1 MIKNIPITRRRFLA
15 VTGTTAAG
23 LLISGQLPATSI
35 NKPQLRIGMVSD
47 IHYADA
53 DPSGTR
59 FYREALPK
67 VKEFIEMA
75 NRERLDFII
84 ELGDLKDQD
93 KVPNESNT
101 LRYLTDIEAVFQ
113 QFNGHV
119 YHVLGNHD
127 MDSISKE
134 QFLSHVVNTGIS
146 ASQSYYSFNKRGFH
160 FVVLDA
166 NFTKE
171 GKSYDHGNYVWTDAF
186 IPPEQVDWLKN
197 DLKSNKLPVIVF
209 IHQML
214 DESLELIHCPKNAGE
229 IREILEES
237 GKVICVFQG
246 HVHKE
251 NYNLINKIHYYSVNA
266 VVDNKGMENNSYMI
280 VDVFKDKR
288 IVVNGFRHASTR
300 EFKVI

>member
-1 MIKNIPITRRRFLA
+1 MIKNSSLSRRRFLA
-15 VTGTTAAG
+15 ITGTSAAG
-23 LLISGQLPATSI
+23 LLISRKLLAAGIS
-35 NKPQLRIGMVSD
+35 KPHLRIGMVSD

-59 FYREALPK
+59 FYREALPRL
-67 VKEFIEMA
+67 KEFIDKA
-75 NRERLDFII
+75 NSERLDFII
-84 ELGDLKDQD
+84 ELGDFKDQD

-101 LRYLTDIEAVFQ
+101 LRYLTDIEAVLQ
-113 QFNGHV
+113 QFNGPV

-127 MDSISKE
+127 MDSLSKE
-134 QFLSHVVNTGIS
+134 QFLSRAVNTGIPS
-146 ASQSYYSFNKRGFH
+146 TQSFYSFNNRGFH

-171 GKSYDHGNYVWTDAF
+171 GKAYDHGNYVWTDAF
-186 IPPEQVDWLKN
+186 IPPAQVDWLKT

-229 IREILEES
+229 IREILEQS

-280 VDVFKDKR
+280 IDVFKDKR
-288 IVVNGFRHASTR
+288 IVVNGFRRASTR

>member
-1 MIKNIPITRRRFLA
+1 MNNNGIITRRRFLSI
-15 VTGTTAAG
+15 TGTIAAG
-23 LLISGQLPATSI
+23 LLISRQLLAVGIS
-35 NKPQLRIGMVSD
+35 KPHLRIGMVSD

-53 DPSGTR
+53 DPSGIR

-67 VKEFIEMA
+67 MKEFIDIA
-75 NRERLDFII
+75 NRGKVDFII
-84 ELGDLKDQD
+84 ELGDFKDQD

-113 QFNGHV
+113 QFKGPV

-127 MDSISKE
+127 MDGISKE
-134 QFLSHVVNTGIS
+134 QFLSRIVNTGIS
-146 ASQSYYSFNKRGFH
+146 PTQSYYSFNKRGFH

-171 GKSYDHGNYVWTDAF
+171 GKSYDHGNYTWTDVF
-186 IPPEQVDWLKN
+186 IPPVQVDWLKN

-209 IHQML
+209 IHHML
-214 DESLELIHCPKNAGE
+214 DESLALIHCPKNAGE
-229 IREILEES
+229 IREILERS

-251 NYNLINKIHYYSVNA
+251 NYRLINTIHYYSVNA
-266 VVDNKGMENNSYMI
+266 VVDNKGIENNSYMI

-288 IVVNGFRHASTR
+288 LVVNGFRRASTR